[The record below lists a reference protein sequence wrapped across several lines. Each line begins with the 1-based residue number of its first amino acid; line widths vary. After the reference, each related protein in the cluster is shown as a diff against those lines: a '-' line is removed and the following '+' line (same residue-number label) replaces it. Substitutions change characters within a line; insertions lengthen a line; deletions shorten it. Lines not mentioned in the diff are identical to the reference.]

1 MTSPNPDPNGSALN
15 LVLTG
20 FMGTGKST
28 IGRMIAARLNRP
40 FVDMDVEIERRAG
53 QSIPEIFATRGEEA
67 FRQMERD
74 LCRELAGQRGLVI
87 ATGGGA
93 LVDPTN
99 RERMI
104 ASGIVIC
111 LQASPEGLLARL
123 RAEASTRPLLHSDDP
138 AARIREL
145 LAARA
150 EAYDALP
157 YHIDT
162 TDLSPEDVMEAVL
175 TLWYRQ
181 FT

>member
-1 MTSPNPDPNGSALN
+1 MTSSNPDLSRAALN

-40 FVDMDVEIERRAG
+40 FVDMDAEIERRAG

-74 LCRELAGQRGLVI
+74 LCRELAAQRGLVI

-93 LVDPTN
+93 LVDPVSRQHMT
-99 RERMI
+99 

-111 LQASPEGLLARL
+111 LQASPEALLARL
-123 RAEASTRPLLHSDDP
+123 RAEASTRPLLHGDDP

-145 LAARA
+145 LDARA

-157 YHIDT
+157 YQIDT
-162 TDLSPEDVMEAVL
+162 TGLPPEDIMEAVL
-175 TLWYRQ
+175 TLWHRQ